1 MATEMKKRASQ
12 NKTQSVESVKT
23 TETVEVKEPEKKEPR
38 KYTNDEGIV
47 CRSITPGGLY
57 MTGIKSNIL
66 YEWNDIGVD
75 TEIEY
80 QDLVAAIRSNSAYVM
95 KPLFIIQDK
104 EFVEQFPR
112 LKNLYDTLYSIKDL
126 QSVLTNLSPDD
137 MKATILSL
145 PEGAQESIKHIASKM
160 ISNRTL
166 DSVRKIEYL
175 DEIFDTKMMLLTG
188 MFG

>member
-1 MATEMKKRASQ
+1 MTLRIIIGA
-12 NKTQSVESVKT
+12 
-23 TETVEVKEPEKKEPR
+23 
-38 KYTNDEGIV
+38 NDEGIV

-95 KPLFIIQDK
+95 KPFFIIQDK

-166 DSVRKIEYL
+166 DSVSKIEYL

>member
-1 MATEMKKRASQ
+1 
-12 NKTQSVESVKT
+12 
-23 TETVEVKEPEKKEPR
+23 
-38 KYTNDEGIV
+38 
-47 CRSITPGGLY
+47 
-57 MTGIKSNIL
+57 
-66 YEWNDIGVD
+66 
-75 TEIEY
+75 
-80 QDLVAAIRSNSAYVM
+80 M